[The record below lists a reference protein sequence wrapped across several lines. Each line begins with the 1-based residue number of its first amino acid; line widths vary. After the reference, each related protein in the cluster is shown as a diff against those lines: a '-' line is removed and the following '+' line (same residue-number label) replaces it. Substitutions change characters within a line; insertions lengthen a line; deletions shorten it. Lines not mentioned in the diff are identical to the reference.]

1 QGMSLRPLITFLF
14 GNRPQESRDR
24 HGVLLSEIEIGH
36 PRARTKFMRI
46 FNPAHRPA
54 RIDLGTDLPQ
64 ARRNL
69 GDILI
74 AFNQVTSRTASRIEQ
89 DLPLVQKGDT
99 LHLWHVE
106 MPGGAA

>member
-1 QGMSLRPLITFLF
+1 MTTLAANRLDQLFALAYLISIVFAKTGRQGMSLRPLITFLF

-54 RIDLGTDLPQ
+54 RIDRKSTRLNSSHLGISYAVFCL
-64 ARRNL
+64 
-69 GDILI
+69 
-74 AFNQVTSRTASRIEQ
+74 
-89 DLPLVQKGDT
+89 K
-99 LHLWHVE
+99 
-106 MPGGAA
+106 